1 MASQDPDNDSEE
13 AEANDSVS
21 AEGLSA
27 FFRRLLNHPNGSLLD
42 LDSDVDR
49 LDCVSQG
56 SSEVLRDR
64 ALGAGAGGPEE
75 YDACRLKM
83 PSSTVLLEGGW

>member
-1 MASQDPDNDSEE
+1 MTGQDPDNDSEE

-42 LDSDVDR
+42 LDSDADR

-56 SSEVLRDR
+56 SSEILRDKG
-64 ALGAGAGGPEE
+64 LEVEAGGPVE
-75 YDACRLKM
+75 
-83 PSSTVLLEGGW
+83 